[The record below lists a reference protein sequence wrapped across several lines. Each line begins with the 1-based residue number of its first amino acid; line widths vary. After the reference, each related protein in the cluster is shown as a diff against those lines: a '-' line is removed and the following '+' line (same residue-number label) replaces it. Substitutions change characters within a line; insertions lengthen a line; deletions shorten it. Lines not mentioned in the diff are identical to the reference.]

1 MKKIRKIKKITA
13 VISAAALFA
22 AMTSC
27 GSTEAPK
34 NAEEKQSAATTQ
46 SAKTEQETQ
55 PIIEDTA
62 NGERETISFERTA
75 DNEITTADGK
85 FTISYEAELSAD
97 RSTLTV
103 TESVT
108 NNSGETA
115 VLDIRPRLKVYTDLT
130 DPDTIFAFTAEYQ
143 GTKINAGE
151 TAQSTVERTLEE
163 GWSEGD
169 AELWLRAQTDTDCAY
184 DYAGD
189 EAGFEFK
196 I

>member
-1 MKKIRKIKKITA
+1 MKKIRKIKKTTA

-62 NGERETISFERTA
+62 NGERETIGFERTA

-85 FTISYEAELSAD
+85 FTISYKAELSAD

-108 NNSGETA
+108 NNSDETA
-115 VLDIRPRLKVYTDLT
+115 VLDIRPRLKVYT

-151 TAQSTVERTLEE
+151 TAKSTVERTLEE

>member
-1 MKKIRKIKKITA
+1 MKKIRKIKKTTA

-62 NGERETISFERTA
+62 NGERETIGFERTA

-115 VLDIRPRLKVYTDLT
+115 VLDIRPRLKVYTDL
-130 DPDTIFAFTAEYQ
+130 PDTIFAFTAEYQ

-151 TAQSTVERTLEE
+151 TAKSTVERTLEE

>member
-1 MKKIRKIKKITA
+1 MKKIRKIKKTTA
-13 VISAAALFA
+13 VISAAAIFA

-34 NAEEKQSAATTQ
+34 TAEEKQSAATTQ
-46 SAKTEQETQ
+46 SAITEQETQ

-62 NGERETISFERTA
+62 NDGREAIGFERTA

-85 FTISYEAELSAD
+85 FTISYKAELSAD

-130 DPDTIFAFTAEYQ
+130 DPDTIFAFTAEYS

-151 TAQSTVERTLEE
+151 
-163 GWSEGD
+163 
-169 AELWLRAQTDTDCAY
+169 
-184 DYAGD
+184 

>member
-1 MKKIRKIKKITA
+1 MTYARKYCIIITEQKIRKERSIIKKIRKIKKTTA
-13 VISAAALFA
+13 VISAAAIFA

-34 NAEEKQSAATTQ
+34 PAEEKQSAATTQ
-46 SAKTEQETQ
+46 SAITEQETQ

-62 NGERETISFERTA
+62 NGERETIGFERTA
-75 DNEITTADGK
+75 DNEIT
-85 FTISYEAELSAD
+85 
-97 RSTLTV
+97 
-103 TESVT
+103 
-108 NNSGETA
+108 
-115 VLDIRPRLKVYTDLT
+115 
-130 DPDTIFAFTAEYQ
+130 TAEYQ

-169 AELWLRAQTDTDCAY
+169 AELWLRVQTDPDCAY
-184 DYAGD
+184 DYAG
-189 EAGFEFK
+189 EETGFEFK

>member
-1 MKKIRKIKKITA
+1 MKKIRKIKKTTA
-13 VISAAALFA
+13 VISAAAIFA

-34 NAEEKQSAATTQ
+34 PAEEKQSAATTQ
-46 SAKTEQETQ
+46 SAITEQETQ

-62 NGERETISFERTA
+62 NDGRETIGFERTA

-108 NNSGETA
+108 NNSDETA

-130 DPDTIFAFTAEYQ
+130 DPDTIFAFTAEYS

-169 AELWLRAQTDTDCAY
+169 AELWLRAQTDPDCAY
-184 DYAGD
+184 DYAGE

>member
-1 MKKIRKIKKITA
+1 MKKIRKIKKTTA
-13 VISAAALFA
+13 VISAAAIFA

-34 NAEEKQSAATTQ
+34 TAEEKQSAATTQ
-46 SAKTEQETQ
+46 SAFTEQETQ

-62 NGERETISFERTA
+62 NDGRETIGFERTA

-85 FTISYEAELSAD
+85 FTISYKAELSAD

-169 AELWLRAQTDTDCAY
+169 AELWLRAQTDPDCAY
-184 DYAGD
+184 DYAG
-189 EAGFEFK
+189 EESGFEFK

>member
-1 MKKIRKIKKITA
+1 MKKIRKIKKTTA

-27 GSTEAPK
+27 GRTEAPK
-34 NAEEKQSAATTQ
+34 NAEEKQ

-62 NGERETISFERTA
+62 NGERETIGFERTA

-151 TAQSTVERTLEE
+151 TAKSTVERTLEE

>member
-1 MKKIRKIKKITA
+1 MKKNRKIKKTTA
-13 VISAAALFA
+13 VISAAALIA
-22 AMTSC
+22 AKPSC

-62 NGERETISFERTA
+62 NGERETIGFERTA

-85 FTISYEAELSAD
+85 FTISYKAELSAD

-151 TAQSTVERTLEE
+151 TAKSTVERTLEE

-169 AELWLRAQTDTDCAY
+169 AELWLRAQPDTDCAY

>member
-1 MKKIRKIKKITA
+1 MKKIRKIKKTTA

-27 GSTEAPK
+27 GRTEAPK

-62 NGERETISFERTA
+62 NGERETIGFERTA

-85 FTISYEAELSAD
+85 FTISYKAELSAD

-108 NNSGETA
+108 NNSDETA
-115 VLDIRPRLKVYTDLT
+115 VLDIRPRLKVYT

-151 TAQSTVERTLEE
+151 TAKSTVERTLEE

-184 DYAGD
+184 DYAGS

>member
-1 MKKIRKIKKITA
+1 MKKIRKIKKTTA

-62 NGERETISFERTA
+62 NGERETIGFERTA

-115 VLDIRPRLKVYTDLT
+115 VLDIRPRLKVYTD
-130 DPDTIFAFTAEYQ
+130 PDTIFAFTAEYQ

-151 TAQSTVERTLEE
+151 TAKSTVERTLED